1 MEDMSGKGGVY
12 TDDPD
17 DYEGGRRPS
26 GHGPFIDVPVDDNRN
41 RQSMVGSNRNSQLVG
56 SRRSMAGNNSNRNS
70 TIGGNRQSQYD
81 DNRVSMFSFSAPNN
95 RLSAYSAVGA
105 QNANSKRSS
114 RVFTDPRA
122 NQGPLKV
129 GDGGTVP
136 RAPTDIIPGETPVV
150 SSMKQYNSLGGS
162 LGVNQNVGSSRAGS
176 KSSRNVSPSTSHQG
190 SRRGSAS
197 GGQPTLATSS
207 KTATPRSARRAR
219 INNNSSNRSSVI
231 SDSSTTPVVAAAAAQ
246 PASSSAMD
254 RKSSWDSQVGQNLT
268 NHNKARRASADESA
282 GEATGGEGWGTD
294 DEK

>member
-12 TDDPD
+12 TDDPE

-26 GHGPFIDVPVDDNRN
+26 GHGPFIDVPVDDNNNN

-162 LGVNQNVGSSRAGS
+162 LGVNQNVGSSRAS
-176 KSSRNVSPSTSHQG
+176 KSSRNASPSTSHQG

-207 KTATPRSARRAR
+207 TAATPRSARRAR
-219 INNNSSNRSSVI
+219 INNNSSNRSSMI
-231 SDSSTTPVVAAAAAQ
+231 SDSSTTPVVAAAASQ

-282 GEATGGEGWGTD
+282 GEAMGGEGWGTD